1 MADVSTTCISGNQQI
16 SGRVVTRIPGSALYT
31 KDPKI
36 NKQAPSAQQE
46 AQWGTR
52 FDEPRYYSG
61 DTSS

>member
-1 MADVSTTCISGNQQI
+1 MADVSTTCISGNPQI

-46 AQWGTR
+46 VQWGTR
-52 FDEPRYYSG
+52 FDDRGYYYTTPSP
-61 DTSS
+61 